1 MTMSNVYDRA
11 HDLAR
16 ALQESS
22 EALAVDAAMKEVAAD
37 AESKRMF
44 EDFRMRQAQMQQKMM
59 MGEMPEQEEMDK
71 MEQTFQVISMNP
83 SIANLFE
90 AERRLA
96 QVIQDVN
103 KIVSDS
109 LSHLYQ

>member
-1 MTMSNVYDRA
+1 MTSVYDKA

-16 ALQESS
+16 ALQDSEEAKAVES
-22 EALAVDAAMKEVAAD
+22 AMKLIEAD
-37 AESKRMF
+37 AETKRMF
-44 EDFRMRQAQMQQKMM
+44 EEFRVKQVEMQQMM
-59 MGEMPEQEEMDK
+59 MTGAMPEQAEMEK
-71 MEQTFQVISMNP
+71 MEKLYQVISMNTT
-83 SIANLFE
+83 IAGLFD

-109 LSHLYQ
+109 LSHIYQ